1 MEGASN
7 FMRAGTKNTPCTT
20 AAGFDKDGKR
30 DGKSSLVKIVP
41 IRRMSVPKRREDE
54 REGR

>member
-30 DGKSSLVKIVP
+30 DGKRSLVKIVP